1 MGNRVVFL
9 LVTFPCHCP
18 IISSDIEVQYR
29 AGCSQNNALLN
40 LPGTNNISAY
50 YKSPSHCP
58 QQSRK
63 KIAYC
68 IYPSCMLLAMTDG
81 NKKKKEA
88 STTSNYGR
96 YWQHRIHTYSK
107 GDEKNASA
115 VLEGNSPLVRQA
127 EGECE
132 PPEVIRPEKK
142 WIAWRKKSSDI
153 RK

>member
-1 MGNRVVFL
+1 
-9 LVTFPCHCP
+9 
-18 IISSDIEVQYR
+18 
-29 AGCSQNNALLN
+29 
-40 LPGTNNISAY
+40 
-50 YKSPSHCP
+50 
-58 QQSRK
+58 
-63 KIAYC
+63 
-68 IYPSCMLLAMTDG
+68 MLLAVTDG

-132 PPEVIRPEKK
+132 PSEVIRPEKK

>member
-9 LVTFPCHCP
+9 PVTFPCHCP

-29 AGCSQNNALLN
+29 AWCSQNNALLN

-50 YKSPSHCP
+50 CKSLGAAHSSLAGKLLIAYILCVWCLPW
-58 QQSRK
+58 QMGARK
-63 KIAYC
+63 KKGVSA
-68 IYPSCMLLAMTDG
+68 
-81 NKKKKEA
+81 
-88 STTSNYGR
+88 TSNYGR

-142 WIAWRKKSSDI
+142 RIAWREKE
-153 RK
+153 